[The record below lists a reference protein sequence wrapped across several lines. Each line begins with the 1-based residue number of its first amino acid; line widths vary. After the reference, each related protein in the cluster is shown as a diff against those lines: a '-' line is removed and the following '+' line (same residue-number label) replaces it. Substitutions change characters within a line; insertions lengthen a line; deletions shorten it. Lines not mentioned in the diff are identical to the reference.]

1 MVATQTKPNWLRKL
15 RHLLV
20 WIQFRLFHQN
30 RLSRVVLERVG
41 DLELVVLP
49 HVFNPRLFYTSDFLV
64 SQLDSKSIPSGSRV
78 LDMGT
83 GSGVCAVVAAS
94 LGSQVVAVDID
105 PDAARCARIN
115 AQIHQLEDRIEVRQ
129 GDLFA
134 PVEGELFDTVLFNP
148 PYFPGEPKDQLDRAF
163 RSQHVATRF
172 AEGLTEHLAP
182 GGSALV
188 VLSSNGEIATFLDEF
203 TSHSLAIELVVEQDV
218 VNEVLKLYRLT
229 AKTAA

>member
-1 MVATQTKPNWLRKL
+1 M
-15 RHLLV
+15 
-20 WIQFRLFHQN
+20 
-30 RLSRVVLERVG
+30 LERVG

-64 SQLDSKSIPSGSRV
+64 SQLDSESIPSGSRV

-83 GSGVCAVVAAS
+83 GSGVCAVAAAS
-94 LGSQVVAVDID
+94 LGNQVVAVDID

-115 AQIHQLEDRIEVRQ
+115 AHLHQLEDRIEVRQ
-129 GDLFA
+129 GDLFG
-134 PVEGELFDTVLFNP
+134 PVEGERFDTVLFNP
-148 PYFPGEPKDQLDRAF
+148 PFFRGKPKDRLDRAF
-163 RSQHVATRF
+163 RSQDVATRF

-188 VLSSNGEIATFLDEF
+188 VLSSNGELDAFLDEF
-203 TSHSLAIELVVEQDV
+203 ASHALAIELVAEQDV

-229 AKTAA
+229 AIENTDCTVPAHADSLQPPQLF

>member
-1 MVATQTKPNWLRKL
+1 MLETRTRPSLLRKL
-15 RHLLV
+15 WQLAV
-20 WIQFRLFHQN
+20 WIQFRLFHRN
-30 RLSRVVLERVG
+30 RLSRIVLERVRN
-41 DLELVVLP
+41 LEIVVLP
-49 HVFNPRLFYTSDFLV
+49 HVFNPHLFYSSDFFV
-64 SQLDSKSIPSGSRV
+64 SHLDTKSIPSGSRV

-115 AQIHQLEDRIEVRQ
+115 ALIHRLEDRIEVRQ

-134 PVEGELFDTVLFNP
+134 PVEGECFDTILFNP
-148 PYFPGEPKDQLDRAF
+148 PYFRGEPKDQLDRAF
-163 RSQHVATRF
+163 RSEQVARRF
-172 AEGLTEHLAP
+172 SKGLTQHLAP
-182 GGSALV
+182 AGSALV
-188 VLSSNGEIATFLDEF
+188 VLSSNGEIATFLEEF
-203 TSHSLAIELVVEQDV
+203 TSHSLAIELIAEQDV